1 MGLKQAQK
9 MLKQSKKKDY
19 YKILGVPRNARKQ
32 DIVKAYRKKARTHHP
47 DNFKNE
53 KIFIDIAS
61 AKEVLTDPEMR
72 KKFDAGI
79 DPLDPEA
86 QNQGQ
91 GRGGGFN
98 PFGQGG
104 GGFKFHFG
112 GGGGGFHDFH
122 DEF

>member
-1 MGLKQAQK
+1 MRLRLLPALKSVFA
-9 MLKQSKKKDY
+9 SST
-19 YKILGVPRNARKQ
+19 PR
-32 DIVKAYRKKARTHHP
+32 V
-47 DNFKNE
+47 NFV
-53 KIFIDIAS
+53 DLVCCA
-61 AKEVLTDPEMR
+61 EMR

-79 DPLDPEA
+79 DPLDPES